1 MQIIIHRINTL
12 KDLANVP
19 FEYGVEIDIR
29 GYGSKIFLS
38 HDPIVENKKYDELEE
53 YLKSFH
59 HSFVIFNIKEAGYEQ
74 QVIDLAKK
82 YNIFNYFLL
91 DVEFPYLYKAT
102 RKDGFRKIAAR
113 YSEAEPIEAVEAQV
127 VGGKPA
133 VDWVWVDTNTIL
145 PLDAIVVGKLKP
157 FRTCLVCPS
166 RWGRTE
172 EIEKYANKIK
182 DLNFKPDAIMTSLE
196 LVFEWLKYE
205 I

>member
-1 MQIIIHRINTL
+1 MQIIIHRINTI
-12 KDLANVP
+12 KDLADVP
-19 FEYGVEIDIR
+19 FKYGVEIDIR

-82 YNIFNYFLL
+82 YNISNYFLL
-91 DVEFPYLYKAT
+91 DIEFPYLYKAT
-102 RKDGFRKIAAR
+102 RKDGFRKIAVR
-113 YSEAEPIEAVEAQV
+113 YSEAEPIQTAEAQV

-133 VDWVWVDTNTIL
+133 VDWVWVDTNTVL
-145 PLDAIVVGKLKP
+145 PLDAVVVGKLKP

-166 RWGRTE
+166 RWGRSE
-172 EIEKYANKIK
+172 DISEYRKLMKNLDFY
-182 DLNFKPDAIMTSLE
+182 PDSVMTSLD
-196 LVFEWLKYE
+196 LVSKWL
-205 I
+205 